1 MAEAW
6 GCLSGYG
13 RQFLHDYGR
22 SVFPQAVGWDTG
34 AGEKEVEVLSVEEVS
49 ERTQPFSQ
57 GLS

>member
-13 RQFLHDYGR
+13 RQLLHDYGP
-22 SVFPQAVGWDTG
+22 SVFPQAVGWG
-34 AGEKEVEVLSVEEVS
+34 SRGGLEGGEVVSVEEVS
-49 ERTQPFSQ
+49 ERTQLFSQ